1 VGNSN
6 SQIIIDMK
14 LFSQISTSFF
24 ALLLSAILLSSG
36 SSCYV
41 VYDLA
46 ESALVGK
53 NETYT
58 ITDQVNFLGDR
69 PTTYYKNLLDEVGN
83 DMGFKVNEE
92 SPQGFIWVAEESK
105 LLDSYF
111 LGKYKGTAVSA
122 VISPA
127 VGEDYQPIPQHKTLH
142 LSLSSAGNYRSVSRE
157 QVKPMFEEVKKRF
170 LERM

>member
-6 SQIIIDMK
+6 SQIIIDMNIFPQ
-14 LFSQISTSFF
+14 FSASFF
-24 ALLLSAILLSSG
+24 ALLLSALLLTSG
-36 SSCYV
+36 SGCYV
-41 VYDLA
+41 MYDLA
-46 ESALVGK
+46 GAALTGKDES
-53 NETYT
+53 YT
-58 ITDQVNFLGDR
+58 ITDQVHFLGDR
-69 PTTYYKNLLDEVGN
+69 PTAYYKDLLDEVGGE
-83 DMGFKVNEE
+83 MGFKVSSE
-92 SPQGFIWVAEESK
+92 SPEGFVWVAEESK

-170 LERM
+170 IERM